1 MMNQASRSHRPLR
14 GILRDLF
21 VLVLAEVLVLAVAWC
36 LSPQGR
42 ARLARVFRVKRPGTA
57 NPTSP
62 TTGTTI
68 NV

>member
-1 MMNQASRSHRPLR
+1 MMNHGSKSHRPLC

-42 ARLARVFRVKRPGTA
+42 AMLARVFRLKRTGTPNTA
-57 NPTSP
+57 SP
-62 TTGTTI
+62 ATGTTI
-68 NV
+68 DV

>member
-14 GILRDLF
+14 GVLRDLF

-42 ARLARVFRVKRPGTA
+42 AMLA
-57 NPTSP
+57 
-62 TTGTTI
+62 
-68 NV
+68 